1 MHANTLQRNGVHFMN
16 KFIRL
21 SGVAFVMMF
30 AAAASPLNA
39 LSFQPASLLGSTVS
53 AAGPEDAYVVGTRA
67 LDQQHWSEAVS
78 AFDEVIRAKSA
89 RADAALYWKAYSL
102 NKLGNGSLALATCYQ
117 LRSQYGESKWNRD
130 CGAMAISLRV
140 EPQVNV
146 HLPPII
152 MPDVRVFEDQSY
164 ARGSDE
170 DLKILA
176 LNSLLHQ
183 EPSRAVP
190 MIRTILSGNQ
200 SVALKR
206 QALFVLAQSKSPE
219 AQSLLRDAVLGKIAP
234 DVQRQAIQSLAMFQ
248 GKKANDTLM
257 EVYRGTSDA
266 KVKRSIISALFITH
280 DAPRMVELA
289 QGEKDLDL
297 KRSLVSQLAM
307 MNDKVATDYMMDLLK

>member
-1 MHANTLQRNGVHFMN
+1 M
-16 KFIRL
+16 KKYIRV
-21 SGVAFVMMF
+21 SGIAFLLMF
-30 AAAASPLNA
+30 AAVASPLNA
-39 LSFQPASLLGSTVS
+39 LAFQPGSLLDPATLL
-53 AAGPEDAYVVGTRA
+53 AAPDDAYVVGTRA
-67 LDQQHWSEAVS
+67 LDQQHWSEAVT

-102 NKLGNGSLALATCYQ
+102 NKLGNGPLALATCYQ
-117 LRSQYGESKWNRD
+117 LRSQYGESKWNKD

-146 HLPPII
+146 HIPPIV
-152 MPDVRVFEDQSY
+152 MPDVQVFEDQSY

-200 SVALKR
+200 SAALKR
-206 QALFVLAQSKSPE
+206 QALFVLAQNKSPE

-234 DVQRQAIQSLAMFQ
+234 DVQRQAIQSMAVFQ
-248 GKKANDTLM
+248 GKKANDTLV

-289 QGEKDLDL
+289 QSEKDLGL

-307 MNDKVATDYMMDLLK
+307 MNDKAATDYMMDLLK